1 MIFPSSRAQGTIEY
15 LVVIAIIIVIGLV
28 VVSLLVN
35 QTDSARGIS
44 STISKIS
51 SSSGM
56 ISISE
61 AVVGLDGNGLISLS
75 NNSGGSIVVT
85 RLSVN
90 GVDTNYSNVSLIFG
104 DKKIFSLSDVGTGC
118 SCVGLE
124 GETKTCEVIVYTT
137 SEHGLEKQFTTSVSV
152 DCVSDVELCT

>member
-1 MIFPSSRAQGTIEY
+1 MII
-15 LVVIAIIIVIGLV
+15 IAIIIVIGLV

-35 QTDSARGIS
+35 QTGSSGNIS
-44 STISKIS
+44 SSVSKIF

-104 DKKIFSLSDVGTGC
+104 DKKIFSL
-118 SCVGLE
+118 
-124 GETKTCEVIVYTT
+124 KTCRKYENKLNFRT
-137 SEHGLEKQFTTSVSV
+137 LDPQ
-152 DCVSDVELCT
+152 ELVMTPFSFSNSLITQN